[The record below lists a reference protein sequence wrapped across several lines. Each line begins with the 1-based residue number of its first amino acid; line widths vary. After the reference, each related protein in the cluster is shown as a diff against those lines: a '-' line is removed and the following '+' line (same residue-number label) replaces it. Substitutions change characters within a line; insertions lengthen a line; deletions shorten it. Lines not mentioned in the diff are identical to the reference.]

1 MFIFTIY
8 ICYQTCCRC
17 HSRDSISSIISRMY
31 EVVVVVVVVITVLSV
46 IVAASIVLVVEYTCS
61 SNRYLYR

>member
-8 ICYQTCCRC
+8 ICYQSCCRC
-17 HSRDSISSIISRMY
+17 NSRDSISSKIY
-31 EVVVVVVVVITVLSV
+31 EVVVVVITVLSV
-46 IVAASIVLVVEYTCS
+46 IVAASVVLIVEYTCS

>member
-31 EVVVVVVVVITVLSV
+31 EVVVVVVITVLSV